1 MATRFVDFETKIC
14 ADWLNTVDDAV
25 VDALGTPQTPEQAR
39 VNIGAVEEAPQ
50 DSSPYVR
57 VNASWQSA
65 SASIAHNDLAGRGA
79 ADAHPQGS
87 ITGLDARLTSIE
99 AVNSVQDANIAGKAS
114 QASLDAFIAQ
124 QDVRDDGQDTLI
136 AGKASQASLDA
147 FISQQDARDDA
158 QDALIALKADK
169 TYVDNA
175 NAAQD
180 AVIATKASITY
191 VDQQNA
197 IQDANTLA
205 LIVALG

>member
-1 MATRFVDFETKIC
+1 MADRFVDFETKIC
-14 ADWLNTVDDAV
+14 ADWLNMVDDAV
-25 VDALGTPQTPEQAR
+25 VDALGTPQTPEEAR

-50 DSSPYVR
+50 DSTPYVR
-57 VNASWQSA
+57 VNASWQAAA
-65 SASIAHNDLAGRGA
+65 SSLLHNELGGRDA
-79 ADAHPQGS
+79 ADTHPQEA
-87 ITGLDARLTSIE
+87 ITGLSQRLTNIE
-99 AVNSVQDANIAGKAS
+99 AKNTAQDADIALKLD
-114 QASLDAFIAQ
+114 QADFDAFVLS
-124 QDVRDDGQDTLI
+124 QDARDDGQDAMI
-136 AGKASQASLDA
+136 AA
-147 FISQQDARDDA
+147 
-158 QDALIALKADK
+158 KADK